1 MMNIRNKNMMKM
13 KLKTEL
19 KLLRS
24 FDFINLARWL
34 KIVLFGD
41 DDDGDHSKKFVLKFK
56 TIITIRD
63 FGEI

>member
-1 MMNIRNKNMMKM
+1 MDDYDEHQNMMKM

-34 KIVLFGD
+34 KIMLAEE
-41 DDDGDHSKKFVLKFK
+41 DDGVHSENLVLRQF
-56 TIITIRD
+56 
-63 FGEI
+63 F